1 MARFSNSK
9 KASSRKPVPGGLY
22 LGTVTRVSTQGV
34 FVNIPK
40 VASQTTFGPCIVFCV
55 YPIVG
60 QKVLCGFLDNRFEE
74 VVILGRETTS
84 KIIKDVDSPV
94 LATDAAN
101 KTYVDT
107 KNTTTTNYVDSQIA
121 ALKNYVDSNFD

>member
-1 MARFSNSK
+1 MLYDPTARFSNSK
-9 KASSRKPVPGGLY
+9 KASSRKPSPGGLY
-22 LGTVTRVSTQGV
+22 LGTVVRVSAEGV
-34 FVNIPK
+34 FVNVPK
-40 VASQTTFGPCIVFCV
+40 VASQTIFGPSLVFCT

-84 KIIKDVDSPV
+84 KIIKEVDVPIA
-94 LATDAAN
+94 ATDAAN

-107 KNTTTTNYVDSQIA
+107 EILE
-121 ALKNYVDSNFD
+121 LKNYVDANFD

>member
-1 MARFSNSK
+1 MLYDPTARFSNSK

-22 LGTVTRVSTQGV
+22 LGTVMRVSAAGV
-34 FVNIPK
+34 FVSIPK

-84 KIIKDVDSPV
+84 KIVKEVDSPV
-94 LATDAAN
+94 SATDAAN
-101 KTYVDT
+101 KIYVDGEIT
-107 KNTTTTNYVDSQIA
+107 
-121 ALKNYVDSNFD
+121 ALKNYVDENFD

>member
-1 MARFSNSK
+1 MMYDPSARFSNSK

-22 LGTVTRVSTQGV
+22 LGTVIRVSAQGV

-40 VASQTTFGPCIVFCV
+40 VAAQTTFGPCTVFCT
-55 YPIVG
+55 YPIAG

-84 KIIKDVDSPV
+84 KIIKEVETP
-94 LATDAAN
+94 AAPTDATN
-101 KTYVDT
+101 KSYVDAVVQNL
-107 KNTTTTNYVDSQIA
+107 KEHVDQN
-121 ALKNYVDSNFD
+121 LD